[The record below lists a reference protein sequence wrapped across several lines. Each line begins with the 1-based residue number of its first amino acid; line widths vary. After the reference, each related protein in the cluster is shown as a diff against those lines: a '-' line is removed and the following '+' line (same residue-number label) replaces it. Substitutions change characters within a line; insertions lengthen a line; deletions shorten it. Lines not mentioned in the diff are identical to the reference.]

1 MEINNEILK
10 LLKCKYC
17 SELYSKTNKP
27 KIMLCG
33 HNICSHCLKLNK
45 NNLLCLDCNKRYNNI
60 LINKFSINFALLE
73 TTNNINNDSKID
85 ESIIKGNFYCVN
97 CKLNLSNNYHL
108 ILYKNHILKKK
119 NDDVQKIKD
128 NNEIMNEYK
137 NLYNN
142 FKEFNTKIS
151 EKNNE
156 YLDKLFNL
164 LKKENDNINFE
175 NYDFIKLLNLIGLIN
190 KADEKRLNEF
200 NKKILKNEEYLNLI
214 ENSKNYQDL
223 IEKVKELKNNN
234 KDKIQ
239 YLNVNEFFSLLCYY
253 NEICFLKLNNI
264 NEYISNLENKLN
276 NDFKY
281 KKQFLT
287 NLNFQINYTIGDY
300 LSLLDIYKLSYFI
313 YDNNLYIYEPIQNE
327 FFKYNIEINE
337 SEILSSFLSSNFILY
352 LLTKEN
358 LIIYNLSNNEKNLK
372 KLDEPI
378 IEYTQIFLLE
388 GIIYKI
394 SCNSFQS
401 LNINEQILTNEW
413 KNLNLFEINNI
424 KIKKPKIVQHNNS
437 FFYVLDYNEKEI
449 KNIFIYDINK
459 DEWKKKYLTFSNDGK
474 EKNNNRGL
482 FIKDYILYNKGYV
495 TLIGGY
501 IKNRLNDNVFIIDA
515 SKKIIYIKEK
525 IKFDLNKD
533 EKIKEINIAI
543 NKNIIFITLLIEND
557 EKEIYFRII
566 NKKMDE
572 INSTFK
578 MFLKKILIN
587 EIKLKN

>member
-1 MEINNEILK
+1 M
-10 LLKCKYC
+10 
-17 SELYSKTNKP
+17 
-27 KIMLCG
+27 KI
-33 HNICSHCLKLNK
+33 
-45 NNLLCLDCNKRYNNI
+45 
-60 LINKFSINFALLE
+60 
-73 TTNNINNDSKID
+73 
-85 ESIIKGNFYCVN
+85 
-97 CKLNLSNNYHL
+97 
-108 ILYKNHILKKK
+108 
-119 NDDVQKIKD
+119 
-128 NNEIMNEYK
+128 
-137 NLYNN
+137 
-142 FKEFNTKIS
+142 
-151 EKNNE
+151 
-156 YLDKLFNL
+156 
-164 LKKENDNINFE
+164 
-175 NYDFIKLLNLIGLIN
+175 FIKLLNLIGLIN

-234 KDKIQ
+234 KDKNQ

-501 IKNRLNDNVFIIDA
+501 FKNRLNDNVFIIDA

-543 NKNIIFITLLIEND
+543 NKNIIFIILLIEND